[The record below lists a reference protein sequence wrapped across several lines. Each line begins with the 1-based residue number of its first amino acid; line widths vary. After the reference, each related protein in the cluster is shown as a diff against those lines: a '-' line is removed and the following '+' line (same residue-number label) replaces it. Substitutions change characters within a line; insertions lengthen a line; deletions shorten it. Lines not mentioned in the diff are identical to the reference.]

1 VPDNGV
7 LLGGEHLG
15 STQAVCRTG
24 STRLRVS
31 VTSGDHLRQGT
42 DRPSYRGVARA
53 VINEPKDERLLGARL
68 HKFDAAA
75 KLRRLRR

>member
-53 VINEPKDERLLGARL
+53 VTPSRIDGSSLFDRLSKNGMYGGCNV
-68 HKFDAAA
+68 
-75 KLRRLRR
+75 